1 VQDVAVIGVE
11 DATWGEV
18 GVAFVVPRPG
28 QAVDGGALAAF
39 LGERLARYKVPKHF
53 VAIDA
58 LPRTAYGKVVKAE
71 LAARWAERQG
81 TEVRGQGTEKE
92 GR

>member
-1 VQDVAVIGVE
+1 VIGVE

-28 QAVDGGALAAF
+28 QTVAGGTLAAF

-53 VAIDA
+53 VAVDA

-81 TEVRGQGTEKE
+81 SGDRAQGTGEEK
-92 GR
+92 